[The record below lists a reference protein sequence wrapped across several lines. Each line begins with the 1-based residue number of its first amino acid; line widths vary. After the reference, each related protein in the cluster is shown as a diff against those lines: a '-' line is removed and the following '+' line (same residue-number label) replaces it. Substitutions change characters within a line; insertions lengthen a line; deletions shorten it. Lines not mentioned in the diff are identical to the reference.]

1 MKTSIGLIILILAF
15 GIVQPASASALD
27 GTGQQLGEYATG
39 QELLDKL
46 NSPNATERAS
56 GMYYVLGILDGYHV
70 GSSSETKDPRLSICL
85 TPPVSVE
92 DIVGVVKKYLHNKPS
107 SLPESAPFTVVIALH
122 KRWPC
127 K

>member
-1 MKTSIGLIILILAF
+1 MRTILKSIIALFLMVGLLHPILAS
-15 GIVQPASASALD
+15 PLD

-56 GMYYVLGILDGYHV
+56 GVYYVLGILDGHQLS
-70 GSSSETKDPRLSICL
+70 GSADPRLSVCL
-85 TPPVSVE
+85 IPPVSV
-92 DIVGVVKKYLHNKPS
+92 DDVAGVVKKYLQAKPS
-107 SLPESAPFTVVIALH
+107 SDPAPFTVVFALH